1 MPGLSGVETARVMRE
16 RSEVLWVFL
25 SAHGDLDVVR
35 QAASEGS
42 LGYLL
47 KPVDLPQILPSI
59 ETALVRAEELHKL
72 RAAEL
77 HLSSAL
83 NSNRTISLAVGVI
96 MERHRLQQKE
106 AFEILRFFARSHRRK
121 ISEVAADVVRAIDA
135 INLPAGAPRGVPGD
149 RPD

>member
-1 MPGLSGVETARVMRE
+1 M
-16 RSEVLWVFL
+16 
-25 SAHGDLDVVR
+25 
-35 QAASEGS
+35 
-42 LGYLL
+42 
-47 KPVDLPQILPSI
+47 
-59 ETALVRAEELHKL
+59 RAEELRKL
-72 RAAEL
+72 RAAES

-106 AFEILRFFARSHRRK
+106 AFEILRFFTRSHRCK

-135 INLPAGAPRGVPGD
+135 INLPAGAPSVVPGD